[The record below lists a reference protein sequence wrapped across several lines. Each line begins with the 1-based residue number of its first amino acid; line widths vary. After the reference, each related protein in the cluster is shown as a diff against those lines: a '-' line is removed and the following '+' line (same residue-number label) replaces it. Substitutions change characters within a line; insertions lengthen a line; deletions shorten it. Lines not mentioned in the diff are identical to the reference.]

1 MEITLENGHERIM
14 ATEPQPCI
22 DILAGH
28 FIYTDQAGVQHTADF
43 YVRTCNLPDQYDAPG
58 WSDAKAKRE
67 DDLTEQYE
75 EVAIALTNKYGI
87 SSVTYRSVTPDPF
100 F

>member
-1 MEITLENGHERIM
+1 M

-22 DILAGH
+22 DILAGR
-28 FIYTDQAGVQHTADF
+28 FIYTDQDGVQHTAEF
-43 YVRTCNLPDQYDAPG
+43 YVRTCLLPEQFDAPG
-58 WSDAKAKRE
+58 WGEAQAKRE

-75 EVAIALTNKYGI
+75 EVAVELTRLYG
-87 SSVTYRSVTPDPF
+87 SASVHYTEVSPNPF